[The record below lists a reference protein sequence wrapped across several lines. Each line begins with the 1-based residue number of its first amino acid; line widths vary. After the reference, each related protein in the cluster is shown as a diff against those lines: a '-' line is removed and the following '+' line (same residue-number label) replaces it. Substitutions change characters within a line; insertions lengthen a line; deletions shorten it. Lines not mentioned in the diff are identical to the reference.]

1 MDIDRYFTAVEKAII
16 LSGGDRKGTQE
27 TLREEMIKRGV
38 QVAQSTISDWKR
50 NGYITP
56 QYVGVVADITGI
68 PVSDLSRS
76 REEVKTQ

>member
-27 TLREEMIKRGV
+27 TLREEMMKKGV

-50 NGYITP
+50 NGYVTA
-56 QYVGVVADITGI
+56 QYVDLVAEITGL
-68 PVSDLSRS
+68 PASELSRDK
-76 REEVKTQ
+76 EDMKAQ